1 MIYIF
6 DTSPLIH
13 LFKNYYRNRFPSLWE
28 KFDTMVQRGQI
39 ISVLEAYNEIN
50 IENANDSL
58 NVWADENKDTF
69 FHQPTI
75 EELEFLPQIF
85 KIKHFQEL
93 IGKKALLSGRAQAD
107 PFIIAAGK
115 CKQNSCVVTFE
126 GFDSKGNVNLNAPKI
141 PYICQHFAISCCNL
155 EQFMEKEDWTF

>member
-28 KFDTMVQRGQI
+28 KFDYMVQNGEI
-39 ISVLEAYNEIN
+39 ISVAEAYNEIN

-58 NVWADENKDTF
+58 NSWANINKEFF
-69 FHQPTI
+69 FHKPNDA
-75 EELEFLPQIF
+75 ELVFLPEIF

-93 IGKKALLSGRAQAD
+93 ISQKAILTGRAQAD

-115 CKQNSCVVTFE
+115 CKPDACIVTYE
-126 GFDSKGNVNLNAPKI
+126 GFDENGNVKPNAPKI
-141 PYICQHFAISCCNL
+141 PFICQHFKIPCCNL